1 MNQLYKFNLVNI
13 YNFVK
18 TIEEKDRMNQ
28 GIELLR
34 SCSIMWCKSV
44 ESVFSDYMNVV
55 SELKRDNK

>member
-18 TIEEKDRMNQ
+18 TIEVKDREFQ
-28 GIELLR
+28 GMKLLR
-34 SCSIMWCKSV
+34 SCSIMWCKS
-44 ESVFSDYMNVV
+44 EEGVFSDYMNVV